1 MTQVSKSSK
10 PAAKGGFQH
19 GLPTVSTLPV
29 QQSGCCGTTSQS
41 ANTGCCGEPTT
52 SQAVVASDAQAT
64 GGCCG
69 TTSQSSEAGC
79 CGEPT
84 ISPALAANTQPT
96 GGCCGE
102 PVKDSSASGQQR
114 CCE

>member
-1 MTQVSKSSK
+1 MTQVSNSSK

-41 ANTGCCGEPTT
+41 AGAGCCGEPTS
-52 SQAVVASDAQAT
+52 SQAVVASDIQAT

-69 TTSQSSEAGC
+69 TTSQAASTGC
-79 CGEPT
+79 CGEST
-84 ISPALAANTQPT
+84 SNTALSTETQVT

-102 PVKDSSASGQQR
+102 PVQGDSPASQQR
-114 CCE
+114 CC

>member
-1 MTQVSKSSK
+1 MTQISNSSK
-10 PAAKGGFQH
+10 PAARGGFQH

-41 ANTGCCGEPTT
+41 TSAGCCGEPLS
-52 SQAVVASDAQAT
+52 SQAVITSDAQAT

-69 TTSQSSEAGC
+69 TTSQSTEGGC

-84 ISPALAANTQPT
+84 SSPVLTADTQVT

-102 PVKDSSASGQQR
+102 PVKGSSPSGQQR
-114 CCE
+114 CC

>member
-1 MTQVSKSSK
+1 MTQVSNSSK

-19 GLPTVSTLPV
+19 GLPTVSTSPV

-41 ANTGCCGEPTT
+41 AG
-52 SQAVVASDAQAT
+52 
-64 GGCCG
+64 
-69 TTSQSSEAGC
+69 AGC

-84 ISPALAANTQPT
+84 SSQAASTGCCGESTSNAALSTETQVT

-102 PVKDSSASGQQR
+102 PVQGDSPASQQR
-114 CCE
+114 CC